1 MSTAASS
8 TFDGSS
14 TKDNF
19 IPLFSGQPSE
29 YKEWRKRILI
39 YQHKMTLAKRA
50 SEGILNLIGSQTG
63 TAWTLLED
71 FPLKDLELESTFNA
85 VLKILDSAFQYDDR
99 VQLPSDFEAYF
110 MKFQRRAGQTL
121 LAYCTEHEEL
131 IKRLDKHK
139 VTLPTTVQGWL
150 LLRRAGLSKE
160 QRQLVTTQAPQ
171 LEKRKVQETLYL
183 LFGQDYKEMAVRP
196 HDDRR
201 WPRHGKGRGYAAHED
216 DVDDGGWEDE
226 EYEETGFY
234 GGDDWG
240 DILED
245 DASPNY
251 EADDFDAGAAYYQ
264 EEESEDPVPFDV
276 ADYDEAFAVYTDARR
291 RFNELKLA
299 RGYLPIV
306 ALSDPSA
313 GNLTPGLA
321 SPSHQ
326 QLPHMKGK
334 KGGFGFG
341 KGKGGKS
348 KKGKGSGTTV
358 RYHRGPGKERDPRG
372 PRSSANSPSKR
383 PATSQ
388 SVESMAIGLETGMV
402 IFQDVN
408 GHERVDCTMLDPGA
422 SAFLC
427 GYGPLRR
434 YLGHLEQLGYPLE
447 KIEFVKCCRTFH
459 FGGDAASLSSWTV
472 KLPVFINQ
480 KVGRIQ
486 AYLVKGETPMLLGR
500 PIMESLGLLL
510 YTIVMD
516 FHGQRIK
523 FMDGVWQSPTRGRHG
538 EYLLSLTCDYQPGTS
553 VNRLDFDLVVPD
565 DDVTTANEVVNYPD
579 FMAEETAYE
588 TFDLP
593 RQVPESEPGDRPLR
607 RHQLRTMEV
616 SLQTAEKALNAE
628 ITSSLHPLTGKR
640 VLWEIYCGGSSRVA
654 EMAEAYGMT
663 VERFG
668 LDTGWDFDDP
678 AHRAELLRRLRD
690 EAPDEVFLA
699 PTCGPWSQM
708 QNLNAKTLEQ
718 QEALHELRQ
727 WHHDVHL
734 CFVKAIYL
742 HQLDNGRHAHLEQ
755 PAFALSWKTQA
766 LRLLPGWWSMFDQC
780 MYGCMCLHTDGRWL
794 PTRKT
799 TVVLTSKKAVY
810 EALGRRC
817 DGLHE
822 HCALEGTAPGLGRRT
837 RFMEDY
843 QPHLSSIIAGAL
855 LIDEPPQLWEHALAV
870 GERRQFTGEL
880 IKLRSEHAQEAVR
893 VVQRLHRNLGHPTT
907 TEQLLLILES
917 RGASHQ
923 VIQAAR
929 DFKCVSCQRYRKP
942 NTAAPSSIPTA
953 KDFNQQV
960 QADILWIKDKEV
972 KYPILSMV
980 DVGTKFQAACLVRG
994 ESAEFLIG
1002 ALEKCWIR
1010 HFGAPRQ
1017 LHTDEGRGWLGE
1029 QFQNWTTDRMIEHLV
1044 APGEAHERLGLV
1056 ERRHSILRKAVEVY
1070 LHDLELSGPDGIKE
1084 SLVYVVPQ
1092 INNTA
1097 NVAGFSPSQWF
1108 LGYQPHVPG
1117 DLLSD
1122 DLGPQHLDGNSSF
1135 EDSLSRRNAAKA
1147 ALLDVDLDMKLRR
1160 ALLRKY
1166 EGDNAVL
1173 QTGQLCH
1180 FWRDARATDLVK
1192 IRWHG
1197 PAKVMIRE
1205 DGPDGRP
1212 AVYWLAF
1219 KTQLIRCA
1227 PHHVRP
1233 DFTNASQT
1241 LLGNLQEAKRHLR
1254 DLNSRGVTRYLD
1266 LNVSNRRN
1274 LDDIEDDEQEEAPM
1288 DFDGDIPPDDP
1299 DDPQEPPRQRRR
1311 LLPFPHLDSEET
1323 QMDFEDEP
1331 SIAPNLDLEDELSI
1345 APTSPAVPEDIL
1357 DSPIEPG
1364 DPMLADAHLDLASVP
1379 ASAPPQ
1385 DSVPEPGIPTEP
1397 TTSTPPGQLALDPA
1411 LAELYAPA
1419 EPGEDFLR
1427 ARRRVDQQETLS
1439 FRPVRQIPHARPD
1452 PYARPDLPSGDRPGG
1467 HPEESDDGLFGQ
1479 VFTVEDVDPSQLP
1492 DGWTIHSDGCFYLTN
1507 VPRDFWEVRA
1517 GCLLRHHVIPRR
1529 QLFRI
1534 TDAGDAPFPES
1545 ELDFVRSTLVQH
1557 PNGGQQ
1563 ILNDDGVSNG
1573 CPTQSRWTGITVF
1586 QIKGSTRK
1594 ELGMAAY
1601 SNPRQV
1607 TKDQKVKNVRNVKKD
1622 KDKNGVSERHLDLQ
1636 QRELFQAAKVK
1647 ELKSFF
1653 ENGVW
1658 EFQTTKEADPART
1671 LSSRMLLKWA
1681 KNPDGSPR
1689 AKARLIVR
1697 GYSDID
1703 ALEGRVQTDSPTTS
1717 RLSRSLLLSISALC
1731 RWNGWTADVAT
1742 AFLQGLPQERQ
1753 LWVRLPSDALTILGA
1768 SSECRMLL
1776 KKPCYG
1782 QLDAPRRWFL
1792 EATRRPKQLGLRQH
1806 CMDPCLFML
1815 YESDF
1820 PEEPATPKEMVVG
1833 EDRLCGLICIHVDD
1847 LLGTGCPSSV
1857 TYQKLEARLKEA
1869 FNFREWHNTEAME
1882 YCGASL
1888 VHNSDGWKL
1897 NHENYYKKLKPITV
1911 DKNRGTTDFLDSKDI
1926 TQLRGLLGSLQWP
1939 AVQSSP
1945 HLQASASLLAGQLST
1960 GNVET
1965 INEANRLLRF
1975 AKSNADV
1982 SLEYGAICPLE
1993 DLRLVCSFDAAF
2005 GVRRDGASQG
2015 GYITMLVPK
2024 GVFSGEEHPYHVV
2037 DWRSAKLPRIA
2048 RSSLSAEAQAA
2059 GQAVDAV
2066 DHLCVFWSHILDPG
2080 KTLAE
2085 LMHQPSSLEPTMVT
2099 DAKALYDSYQR
2110 EALGNNLTDKRTGLE
2125 IRVMKERLEGLG
2137 GRLRWMSSERQFAD
2151 GLTKFGTRQL
2161 LADRLRYGK
2170 VKYTWDPDYVASKR
2184 KGFEERQQSRQE
2196 FAQPSRARKDKQDEM
2211 DEEKNSAPDAD
2222 DMAACAFEL
2231 FMIDDGEAIEYKDVS
2246 GLAVSLLQNDLVHV
2260 DVMALDETDASAD
2273 GETTIMKY
2281 NKLGGWKVFAAIFA
2295 VLVTPVETFTFAG
2308 QADQCLKTDEPEEFL
2323 DFWDFVVI
2331 GAVILTSWIIIGC
2344 LCLWIGFH
2352 RGRKHILQL
2361 RHVRSERL
2369 GRLHAEKQRQLVL
2382 QEEENRRVQQAL
2394 HISEVTVAELLSL
2407 RELGIGMARRAL
2419 REVSDHVAT
2428 CPRNCEICI
2437 APVAGRVW
2445 HAHRQCSHLSNAI
2458 RIEELPPC
2466 TSCADGPPINT
2477 VNGHGVSL
2485 TDELHEWLRL
2495 ALL

>member
-1 MSTAASS
+1 M
-8 TFDGSS
+8 
-14 TKDNF
+14 
-19 IPLFSGQPSE
+19 
-29 YKEWRKRILI
+29 
-39 YQHKMTLAKRA
+39 
-50 SEGILNLIGSQTG
+50 
-63 TAWTLLED
+63 
-71 FPLKDLELESTFNA
+71 
-85 VLKILDSAFQYDDR
+85 
-99 VQLPSDFEAYF
+99 
-110 MKFQRRAGQTL
+110 
-121 LAYCTEHEEL
+121 
-131 IKRLDKHK
+131 
-139 VTLPTTVQGWL
+139 
-150 LLRRAGLSKE
+150 
-160 QRQLVTTQAPQ
+160 
-171 LEKRKVQETLYL
+171 
-183 LFGQDYKEMAVRP
+183 
-196 HDDRR
+196 
-201 WPRHGKGRGYAAHED
+201 
-216 DVDDGGWEDE
+216 
-226 EYEETGFY
+226 
-234 GGDDWG
+234 
-240 DILED
+240 
-245 DASPNY
+245 
-251 EADDFDAGAAYYQ
+251 
-264 EEESEDPVPFDV
+264 
-276 ADYDEAFAVYTDARR
+276 
-291 RFNELKLA
+291 
-299 RGYLPIV
+299 

-372 PRSSANSPSKR
+372 RASAAMRTCLRCGQNGHTTSDCPVPRSSANSPSKR

-500 PIMESLGLLL
+500 PIMESLGLL
-510 YTIVMD
+510 MD

-538 EYLLSLTCDYQPGTS
+538 EYLLSLTCDYQPGTP

-780 MYGCMCLHTDGRWL
+780 MYGCMCLHTD
-794 PTRKT
+794 
-799 TVVLTSKKAVY
+799 
-810 EALGRRC
+810 
-817 DGLHE
+817 
-822 HCALEGTAPGLGRRT
+822 
-837 RFMEDY
+837 
-843 QPHLSSIIAGAL
+843 
-855 LIDEPPQLWEHALAV
+855 
-870 GERRQFTGEL
+870 
-880 IKLRSEHAQEAVR
+880 
-893 VVQRLHRNLGHPTT
+893 
-907 TEQLLLILES
+907 
-917 RGASHQ
+917 
-923 VIQAAR
+923 
-929 DFKCVSCQRYRKP
+929 
-942 NTAAPSSIPTA
+942 
-953 KDFNQQV
+953 
-960 QADILWIKDKEV
+960 
-972 KYPILSMV
+972 
-980 DVGTKFQAACLVRG
+980 
-994 ESAEFLIG
+994 
-1002 ALEKCWIR
+1002 
-1010 HFGAPRQ
+1010 
-1017 LHTDEGRGWLGE
+1017 EGRGWLGE

-1097 NVAGFSPSQWF
+1097 NVAGFSPSQWV

-1122 DLGPQHLDGNSSF
+1122 DLGPQHLDRNSSF

-1254 DLNSRGVTRYLD
+1254 DLKSRGVTRYLD

-1323 QMDFEDEP
+1323 QMDFEYEP
-1331 SIAPNLDLEDELSI
+1331 SIAPNLDLENELSI

-1397 TTSTPPGQLALDPA
+1397 TTSTPPGQQFNLLLILPWLSSMHLLNLEKTSFELDGGWISKRLCPSD
-1411 LAELYAPA
+1411 LFDRYLM
-1419 EPGEDFLR
+1419 
-1427 ARRRVDQQETLS
+1427 
-1439 FRPVRQIPHARPD
+1439 
-1452 PYARPDLPSGDRPGG
+1452 PDL
-1467 HPEESDDGLFGQ
+1467 
-1479 VFTVEDVDPSQLP
+1479 
-1492 DGWTIHSDGCFYLTN
+1492 
-1507 VPRDFWEVRA
+1507 
-1517 GCLLRHHVIPRR
+1517 IP
-1529 QLFRI
+1529 
-1534 TDAGDAPFPES
+1534 
-1545 ELDFVRSTLVQH
+1545 
-1557 PNGGQQ
+1557 
-1563 ILNDDGVSNG
+1563 
-1573 CPTQSRWTGITVF
+1573 
-1586 QIKGSTRK
+1586 
-1594 ELGMAAY
+1594 M
-1601 SNPRQV
+1601 
-1607 TKDQKVKNVRNVKKD
+1607 
-1622 KDKNGVSERHLDLQ
+1622 LDLIY
-1636 QRELFQAAKVK
+1636 LLVTDLVDTLKNLMMACLVK
-1647 ELKSFF
+1647 
-1653 ENGVW
+1653 
-1658 EFQTTKEADPART
+1658 
-1671 LSSRMLLKWA
+1671 SSRLRMWILL
-1681 KNPDGSPR
+1681 N
-1689 AKARLIVR
+1689 
-1697 GYSDID
+1697 
-1703 ALEGRVQTDSPTTS
+1703 
-1717 RLSRSLLLSISALC
+1717 
-1731 RWNGWTADVAT
+1731 
-1742 AFLQGLPQERQ
+1742 
-1753 LWVRLPSDALTILGA
+1753 
-1768 SSECRMLL
+1768 
-1776 KKPCYG
+1776 
-1782 QLDAPRRWFL
+1782 
-1792 EATRRPKQLGLRQH
+1792 
-1806 CMDPCLFML
+1806 
-1815 YESDF
+1815 F
-1820 PEEPATPKEMVVG
+1820 PMGGPFTPM
-1833 EDRLCGLICIHVDD
+1833 
-1847 LLGTGCPSSV
+1847 
-1857 TYQKLEARLKEA
+1857 
-1869 FNFREWHNTEAME
+1869 
-1882 YCGASL
+1882 
-1888 VHNSDGWKL
+1888 
-1897 NHENYYKKLKPITV
+1897 
-1911 DKNRGTTDFLDSKDI
+1911 
-1926 TQLRGLLGSLQWP
+1926 
-1939 AVQSSP
+1939 
-1945 HLQASASLLAGQLST
+1945 
-1960 GNVET
+1960 
-1965 INEANRLLRF
+1965 
-1975 AKSNADV
+1975 DV
-1982 SLEYGAICPLE
+1982 S
-1993 DLRLVCSFDAAF
+1993 
-2005 GVRRDGASQG
+2005 
-2015 GYITMLVPK
+2015 T
-2024 GVFSGEEHPYHVV
+2024 
-2037 DWRSAKLPRIA
+2037 
-2048 RSSLSAEAQAA
+2048 
-2059 GQAVDAV
+2059 
-2066 DHLCVFWSHILDPG
+2066 
-2080 KTLAE
+2080 
-2085 LMHQPSSLEPTMVT
+2085 
-2099 DAKALYDSYQR
+2099 
-2110 EALGNNLTDKRTGLE
+2110 
-2125 IRVMKERLEGLG
+2125 
-2137 GRLRWMSSERQFAD
+2137 
-2151 GLTKFGTRQL
+2151 
-2161 LADRLRYGK
+2161 
-2170 VKYTWDPDYVASKR
+2170 
-2184 KGFEERQQSRQE
+2184 
-2196 FAQPSRARKDKQDEM
+2196 
-2211 DEEKNSAPDAD
+2211 
-2222 DMAACAFEL
+2222 
-2231 FMIDDGEAIEYKDVS
+2231 
-2246 GLAVSLLQNDLVHV
+2246 
-2260 DVMALDETDASAD
+2260 
-2273 GETTIMKY
+2273 
-2281 NKLGGWKVFAAIFA
+2281 
-2295 VLVTPVETFTFAG
+2295 
-2308 QADQCLKTDEPEEFL
+2308 
-2323 DFWDFVVI
+2323 
-2331 GAVILTSWIIIGC
+2331 
-2344 LCLWIGFH
+2344 
-2352 RGRKHILQL
+2352 
-2361 RHVRSERL
+2361 
-2369 GRLHAEKQRQLVL
+2369 
-2382 QEEENRRVQQAL
+2382 
-2394 HISEVTVAELLSL
+2394 
-2407 RELGIGMARRAL
+2407 
-2419 REVSDHVAT
+2419 
-2428 CPRNCEICI
+2428 
-2437 APVAGRVW
+2437 
-2445 HAHRQCSHLSNAI
+2445 
-2458 RIEELPPC
+2458 
-2466 TSCADGPPINT
+2466 
-2477 VNGHGVSL
+2477 
-2485 TDELHEWLRL
+2485 
-2495 ALL
+2495 